1 MKISVVIPCYKSQEY
16 IEGIVFEIQSVLRER
31 PQYNYEIIL
40 VNDGSPD
47 NTFNVIKKIC
57 KNDITVKAL
66 NLSRNFGQ
74 ANAMMAGYN
83 YISGEIIVHSDDD
96 GQTPVNFLWNLVDE
110 LETGYDIVFAK
121 FIKKENSIIQNFGSK
136 LNNLMSEI
144 LIGKPKNLHLGNFW
158 VCRKYVIEEI
168 RKNQNPFPYIG
179 GMFMKT
185 TLNISQVETIHRPR
199 KYGKST
205 YSFLKMCGLWYNG
218 FTAFSIIPLR
228 IASFLGI
235 TTALAGFAH
244 ACYLIIQKIMHD
256 TVPEGYTSIA
266 TILLLVSG
274 IIMIL
279 LGIIGEYIGRIYIN
293 INKVPQYIV
302 REEIN
307 TK

>member
-16 IEGIVFEIQSVLRER
+16 IEGIVFETQSVLRKR
-31 PQYNYEIIL
+31 SKYIHEIIL
-40 VNDGSPD
+40 INDGSPD
-47 NTFNVIKKIC
+47 NTFNVIKEIC
-57 KNDITVKAL
+57 KNNITVKAV

-83 YISGEIIVHSDDD
+83 YVSGDIIVHSDDD
-96 GQTPVNFLWNLVDE
+96 GQTPINFLWDLVDE
-110 LETGYDIVFAK
+110 LEKGHDIVFAK
-121 FIKKENSIIQNFGSK
+121 FFKKENHIIQNLGSR

-144 LIGKPKNLHLGNFW
+144 LIGKPKGLHFGNFW
-158 VCRKYVIEEI
+158 VCRRYVIEEI

-179 GMFMKT
+179 GMFLKT

-218 FTAFSIIPLR
+218 FTAFSIVPLR
-228 IASFLGI
+228 IASFLGMI
-235 TTALAGFAH
+235 TALTGFAY
-244 ACYLIIQKIMHD
+244 ACYLIIQRIIHD
-256 TVPEGYTSIA
+256 TVPAGYTSIA
-266 TILLLVSG
+266 AILLLVSG
-274 IIMIL
+274 ITMIL
-279 LGIIGEYIGRIYIN
+279 LGIVGEYIGRIYLN
-293 INKVPQYIV
+293 INKIPQYIV